1 MVINSESSQST
12 VFVCLFV
19 CNFRFLFVFFSF
31 SHSIVVGSQSQWFKI
46 SLCLF
51 QLFRREINNYRL
63 SQKEGVIE
71 YTDEDDMEDEKE
83 NAEVG
88 CLSVSCSFCICYCKT
103 PNTSFAIM
111 HGVKYLHSIVF
122 ANCLSIDRNG
132 RLLMLI
138 ADADCLYSQILYNV
152 AQMCAFILMAVIIM
166 RLKLFATPQLCL
178 IAGLVA
184 SRKVSNMPLPK
195 IYDSSI

>member
-1 MVINSESSQST
+1 
-12 VFVCLFV
+12 
-19 CNFRFLFVFFSF
+19 
-31 SHSIVVGSQSQWFKI
+31 
-46 SLCLF
+46 
-51 QLFRREINNYRL
+51 
-63 SQKEGVIE
+63 
-71 YTDEDDMEDEKE
+71 
-83 NAEVG
+83 
-88 CLSVSCSFCICYCKT
+88 
-103 PNTSFAIM
+103 M